1 MKQRAERP
9 VKESKLCYEDQ
20 QAVAYALYRAGWAPE
35 WSSNMADCIT
45 AGYTCNE
52 YGSFVYPLMID
63 DSEGKNE
70 IVPWETVKRI
80 NEQVQRENDAPN
92 FYAADL
98 ENMEY
103 GDYVRFNSTVFEAV
117 AVPKNSREVNIG
129 FVSLDQQFCIATPTY
144 SSCSLEMWLNV
155 QEFKNAIVKDLRG

>member
-1 MKQRAERP
+1 MKVPAPRP
-9 VKESKLCYEDQ
+9 VKKSQLCYEDQ
-20 QAVAYALYRAGWAPE
+20 VAVAYALYRAGWEPE
-35 WSSNMADCIT
+35 WSSNIADMLT

-63 DSEGKNE
+63 DSEGKAE

-80 NEQVQRENDAPN
+80 NEQVARENDAPN
-92 FYAADL
+92 FYEADL

-103 GDYVRFNSTVFEAV
+103 GDYVRFNCTVFEAV
-117 AVPKNSREVNIG
+117 AVPKNHRETNIG
-129 FVSLDQQFCIATPTY
+129 FVSLDQQFCIASPTY
-144 SSCSLEMWLNV
+144 SSCSLEMWKTV